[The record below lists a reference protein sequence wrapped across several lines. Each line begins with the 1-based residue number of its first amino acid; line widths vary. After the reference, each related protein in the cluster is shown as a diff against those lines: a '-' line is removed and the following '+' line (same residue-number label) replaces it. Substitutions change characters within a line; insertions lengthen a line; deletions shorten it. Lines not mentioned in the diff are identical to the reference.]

1 MVISKIARKVGSA
14 IVSNPDK
21 SRVAKAGYEL
31 GKKYKMTI
39 LVKAKRK
46 RNLQLVKSANKAH
59 MRQIVIHN
67 KNLRTNMKLQNI
79 LAKERTRLK
88 VLKAKEISRIKIL
101 HAHKM
106 MLIRK
111 QKVVDLAKIRGVSAL
126 QKQLKRRPKISK
138 KDREMFMTKRRK

>member
-14 IVSNPDK
+14 IVSSPDK

-31 GKKYKMTI
+31 GKKYKLKI
-39 LVKAKRK
+39 IIKKK
-46 RNLQLVKSANKAH
+46 KQDLQLMKSANKAH